1 MLISERTQT
10 MSITKEIL
18 INNGFTEEQAENF
31 DTYYK
36 LLIEWNEKINL
47 TAITDEREAAHKHFI
62 DSVSALKCGLFA
74 PKAKIIDVGTGAGF
88 PGLPLKI
95 YRDDLEI
102 TLMDSLNKRINFL
115 NEVIDTL
122 GLKGAEAIHSRAEEL
137 ARNKNH
143 REKYDICVSRA
154 VANLASLTELCMPFV
169 KVGGYFVS
177 LKGPKAH
184 SELEDAKKAIELLGG
199 EFVEIQNYAIDET
212 DLDHNLVIIK
222 KTKPTEKRFPRNAP
236 KPIKEPIR

>member
-1 MLISERTQT
+1 
-10 MSITKEIL
+10 MSITTDIL
-18 INNGFTEEQAENF
+18 VNNGFNTDTAEKF
-31 DTYYK
+31 DSYYK
-36 LLIEWNEKINL
+36 LLIDWNEKINL
-47 TAITDEREAAHKHFI
+47 TAITNERDAAFKHFI
-62 DSVSALKCGLFA
+62 DSVKVLDCGLFA
-74 PKAKIIDVGTGAGF
+74 NNAKIIDVGTGAGF

-95 YRDDLEI
+95 YKNDLKV

-115 NEVIDTL
+115 NEVISAI
-122 GLKGAEAIHSRAEEL
+122 GLTDIETVHARAEEL

-169 KVGGYFVS
+169 KQGGYFIA
-177 LKGPKAH
+177 LKGPKA
-184 SELEDAKKAIELLGG
+184 EEEVQEAKKAIELLGG

-222 KTKPTEKRFPRNAP
+222 KIKPCDKRFPRNAP
-236 KPIKEPIR
+236 KPIKEPLK

>member
-1 MLISERTQT
+1 
-10 MSITKEIL
+10 MSITTDIL
-18 INNGFTEEQAENF
+18 KNNGFNEKQAN
-31 DTYYK
+31 DLDIYYK

-47 TAITDEREAAHKHFI
+47 TAITDEREAAFKHFI

-74 PKAKIIDVGTGAGF
+74 EKSKIIDVGTGAGF

-95 YRDDLEI
+95 YRDDLDV

-115 NEVIDTL
+115 NEVIETL
-122 GLKGAEAIHSRAEEL
+122 GLNGVETVHARAEEL
-137 ARNKNH
+137 GRNKAH

-169 KVGGYFVS
+169 KVGGYFIS
-177 LKGPKAH
+177 LKGPKAAE
-184 SELEDAKKAIELLGG
+184 ELEDAKKAINLLGG

-222 KTKPTEKRFPRNAP
+222 KVKSTEKRFPRNAP

>member
-1 MLISERTQT
+1 
-10 MSITKEIL
+10 MSITTDIL
-18 INNGFTEEQAENF
+18 ENHGFESKTAQEF

-47 TAITDEREAAHKHFI
+47 TAITDEREAAFKHFI
-62 DSVSALKCGLFA
+62 DSVSALECGLFA
-74 PKAKIIDVGTGAGF
+74 EGAKIIDVGTGAGF

-95 YRDDLEI
+95 YRKDLNV

-115 NEVIDTL
+115 NEVITE
-122 GLKGAEAIHSRAEEL
+122 LKLPGIEPIHARAEEL
-137 ARNKNH
+137 GRNKAH

-169 KVGGYFVS
+169 KVGGYFIS
-177 LKGPKAH
+177 LKGPKAT
-184 SELEDAKKAIELLGG
+184 EEVEEAKKAIELLGG
-199 EFVEIQNYAIDET
+199 EFIEIKNYAIDET

-222 KTKPTEKRFPRNAP
+222 KVRPVEKRFPRNAP
-236 KPIKEPIR
+236 KPIKEPLK